1 MRLAFA
7 VVRREVGPPTDVP
20 WLLWHCSV
28 WHCVPEPVGMGK
40 GFGDWWPSCLGES
53 NTHGPGFSVR
63 GNLWASCNQVK
74 DGKQSLVR
82 VGAGDLQTYH

>member
-1 MRLAFA
+1 
-7 VVRREVGPPTDVP
+7 
-20 WLLWHCSV
+20 
-28 WHCVPEPVGMGK
+28 MGK

-63 GNLWASCNQVK
+63 GNLWVSCNQVK

>member
-1 MRLAFA
+1 
-7 VVRREVGPPTDVP
+7 
-20 WLLWHCSV
+20 
-28 WHCVPEPVGMGK
+28 MGK

-82 VGAGDLQTYH
+82 VGAGICRPTTEALDSMSSFGQDFSFWDLVSPSVLQTGPFHL